1 MIIKKLYNIVHIKT
15 AVATAFGNEII
26 ENNVINKKK
35 LAEIVFNNP
44 DKLLILNKI
53 IHPEVRKHFLKWLE
67 KHQKNPIVIKEAAI
81 LFESGSYNDCDFV
94 ITVTAPLED
103 RINRV
108 IKRDRVSR
116 DEVLSRIK
124 NQWTD
129 EQRISKS
136 NFIIDNTGLD
146 TIKQQIEIILNKISI

>member
-1 MIIKKLYNIVHIKT
+1 M
-15 AVATAFGNEII
+15 
-26 ENNVINKKK
+26 
-35 LAEIVFNNP
+35 
-44 DKLLILNKI
+44 
-53 IHPEVRKHFLKWLE
+53 KWLE